1 MEAGSIMRLDELEA
15 GGRALVSG
23 VCGNSLFISRVCA
36 LGFTPGTEVVMVR
49 NHRRGPLI
57 AYLRD
62 TLVALG
68 RPEAAGVRLL
78 ANQQQPVAE
87 MG

>member
-1 MEAGSIMRLDELEA
+1 MDKGASFPLDQLA
-15 GGRALVSG
+15 PGARAMVSG
-23 VCGNSLFISRVCA
+23 VSGRPYFVSRVCA

-49 NHRRGPLI
+49 NHNKGPLI

-78 ANQQQPVAE
+78 AAQGQAAE
-87 MG
+87 

>member
-1 MEAGSIMRLDELEA
+1 MRLDELQP
-15 GGRALVSG
+15 GGRALISEVRG
-23 VCGNSLFISRVCA
+23 KPLFISRVCA
-36 LGFTPGTEVVMVR
+36 LGFTPGTEVLMVR

-78 ANQQQPVAE
+78 ARQQRPVAE
-87 MG
+87 ERG